1 MAKGVANTVSDA
13 FSTFTDDLV
22 TALNTGKLSFHSFAT
37 SVLEDIERI
46 GLKLAEEQGVKAI
59 LSAFNIGSSS
69 DIWSSLAG
77 SFSAKGNVFSGGDIS
92 KYSGSIVSSPTLFS
106 GTHITAFASGGNVM
120 GEAGPEAILP
130 LRRGADGKL
139 GVASS
144 GTSGGVTVNV
154 TTNVDASGSASTSV
168 SSSDQSSAYTALSQ

>member
-1 MAKGVANTVSDA
+1 MGGLSYNAQGFVSHVYARGGV
-13 FSTFTDDLV
+13 
-22 TALNTGKLSFHSFAT
+22 
-37 SVLEDIERI
+37 I
-46 GLKLAEEQGVKAI
+46 Q
-59 LSAFNIGSSS
+59 
-69 DIWSSLAG
+69 
-77 SFSAKGNVFSGGDIS
+77 GGDIS
-92 KYSGSIVSSPTLFS
+92 DYSGSIVDAPTLFS
-106 GTHITAFASGGNVM
+106 GHSISAYASGGNVM